1 MTGNCRALQ
10 KLADEPGFIQMS
22 IEDAEE
28 LNIKDQELVRIT
40 SRRGSV
46 LSRAL
51 ITERVKKGST
61 FMTYQ
66 WWIGACNE
74 LTNDSLDPISKTPE
88 FKYCAIKVE
97 RIEDQKSAEEYIITE
112 YENIRKKMR
121 ITSEK

>member
-1 MTGNCRALQ
+1 
-10 KLADEPGFIQMS
+10 
-22 IEDAEE
+22 
-28 LNIKDQELVRIT
+28 
-40 SRRGSV
+40 
-46 LSRAL
+46 
-51 ITERVKKGST
+51 
-61 FMTYQ
+61 MTYQ